1 MGKDLLLEVGTE
13 EIPARLLAKALEDLR
28 GLVKDRMQAAGVAPR
43 TTRVVGT
50 PRRLALLGEEI
61 PETQPEKLETLLG
74 PSRKV
79 AFDAQG
85 RPTKAAEGF
94 ARGQGVELADLVVEA
109 TPKGEYVAVRRRTGG
124 VPTTQL
130 LARILPEA
138 IEAIPFPRSMRWG
151 TGDLRFVRP
160 IHWIVALL
168 GRDVISFELGEVKS
182 GRESRGHRF
191 LHPGSVKIGSPGEYL
206 EAMEA
211 HGVIADPAD
220 RRARIESEIHAWA
233 STVDG
238 LPIQD
243 PALLDHV
250 TSLVE
255 LPTTVR
261 GEFDSAYLALPRE
274 VLITAMREH
283 QKVFSIEHPSGR
295 LLPYFVSVL
304 NISPKHHEGVVRGNE
319 RVLRARLAD
328 ARFFFEEDRK
338 VRLEDR
344 VEALRKVLFQAKLGS
359 IRDKVERVGQ
369 LVEIC
374 GRLAAAAAKG
384 TPAEQ
389 AIRGALGHATRAAYL
404 CKADLVTHMV
414 GEFPDLQG
422 IMGREYAR
430 LDGEPEEVAVAI
442 EEHYR
447 PRQSGGALPETP
459 AGALLAIAE
468 KLDTLA
474 GCFHAGLLPTA
485 TQDPYGLRRAA
496 LGIIAILERFEDW
509 RLPMDA
515 ALSEAIALQGGATA
529 AETRTALED
538 FLKGRLKNALL
549 SSGAPPDIVDA
560 VISARLEKKRVP
572 YAPGRENEFSWD
584 VSGIIARV
592 RVLAEAK
599 ESDGFVPLAAAFRRV
614 VNIIPEGCETSLH
627 AAEREPAEADLAEAY
642 VAVSEVVGPLIRER
656 RYQELF
662 VLLRTLKPKV
672 DRFFDEV
679 RVMDPARPDRQAQR
693 LGLLT
698 AIADLFYEIADF
710 SKIVIETDNR
720 T

>member
-1 MGKDLLLEVGTE
+1 MSKDLLLEVGTE
-13 EIPARLLAKALEDLR
+13 EIPARFLPKALEDLR
-28 GLVKDRMQAAGVAPR
+28 GLVKERLEAAGIAPR
-43 TTRVVGT
+43 TTRVLGT
-50 PRRLALLGEEI
+50 PRRLALIAEGL
-61 PETQPEKLETLLG
+61 PETQPERVESVLG

-85 RPTKAAEGF
+85 KPTKAAEGF
-94 ARGQGVELADLVVEA
+94 ARGQGIALADLVVEV
-109 TPKGEYVAVRRRTGG
+109 TPKGEYVAARRKTGG
-124 VPTTQL
+124 APTVQL
-130 LARILPEA
+130 LARILPESIA
-138 IEAIPFPRSMRWG
+138 AIPFPKSMRWG
-151 TGDLRFVRP
+151 TGELRFVRP

-168 GRDVISFELGEVKS
+168 GRDVIPFGLGEVKS

-191 LHPGSVKIGSPGEYL
+191 LHPGSVKIGAPGEYV

-211 HGVIADPAD
+211 HGVIVDPAD

-243 PALLDHV
+243 PALLEHV
-250 TSLVE
+250 TCLVE

-261 GEFDSAYLALPRE
+261 GEFDTAYLALPRE

-283 QKVFSIEHPSGR
+283 QKVFSVEHPGGR

-304 NISPKHHEGVVRGNE
+304 NISPRHHEGVVRGNE

-328 ARFFFEEDRK
+328 AQFFFAEDRK

-344 VEALRKVLFQAKLGS
+344 VEALRKVVFQAKLGS
-359 IRDKVERVGQ
+359 IRDKVERVGA

-374 GRLAAAAAKG
+374 GRLAAETARG
-384 TPAEQ
+384 TPAGS
-389 AIRGALGHATRAAYL
+389 AILGALGHAGRAAYL
-404 CKADLVTHMV
+404 CKADLLTHMV

-430 LDGEPEEVAVAI
+430 LDGEPEDVAVAI

-447 PRQSGGALPETP
+447 PRQSGGALPGTP
-459 AGALLAIAE
+459 AGALLAIAD

-509 RLPMDA
+509 RLPLDA
-515 ALSEAIALQGGATA
+515 AVAEALALHGDV
-529 AETRTALED
+529 ETSGTRDVLLD
-538 FLKGRLKNALL
+538 FLKGRLTNYLL
-549 SSGAPPDIVDA
+549 SSGCPHDVVEA
-560 VISARLEKKRVP
+560 VISARLDRKLHF
-572 YAPGRENEFSWD
+572 YGPGAERTFSWD
-584 VSGIIARV
+584 VSGIIARA

-599 ESDGFVPLAAAFRRV
+599 ESDGFIPLAAAFRRV
-614 VNIIPEGCETSLH
+614 VNIIPVGAETKTHSTD
-627 AAEREPAEADLAEAY
+627 REPAEADLAQAY
-642 VAVSEVVGPLIRER
+642 ADVQKAADPLLRAR
-656 RYQELF
+656 RYEEF
-662 VLLRTLKPKV
+662 FALLRTLKPKV

-679 RVMDPARPDRQAQR
+679 RVMEPEHPEKQAAK
-693 LGLLT
+693 LGLLQL
-698 AIADLFYEIADF
+698 IAGLFYEIADF
-710 SKIVIETDNR
+710 SKIVIDTDNR